1 MAIQDHMKNLPSLVE
16 VDAEAV
22 SEVEDMVV
30 YMMQKMIYK
39 NPALIDYD

>member
-22 SEVEDMVV
+22 SEVDVV
-30 YMMQKMIYK
+30 VMC
-39 NPALIDYD
+39 

>member
-22 SEVEDMVV
+22 SEVEDMHGCLHDAKDDL
-30 YMMQKMIYK
+30 QKSCA
-39 NPALIDYD
+39 N